1 MYGICH
7 LSLVPCRKE
16 PSDRSEMVTQ
26 LLFGEHFTI
35 LETAEKW
42 SRIRIAFD
50 EYECWIDNKQ
60 FLPLKINSYN
70 TLQTANPI
78 YSTELVHFLS
88 APDGSALPILLGSTL
103 PGFST
108 NKCFIENKE
117 WGYEGQSLVSGTRTE
132 RSRLIETALLYLGAP
147 YLWGGR
153 SPFGIDCSGFTQM
166 VFKLNSKKIL
176 RDAWQQSE
184 QGQLLSFPEEAEA
197 GDLAFF
203 DNSEGKII
211 HTGIILSSNRI
222 IHASGQVRI
231 DRFDH
236 QGIFNTG
243 TGKYSHN
250 LRMLRK
256 LV

>member
-1 MYGICH
+1 
-7 LSLVPCRKE
+7 
-16 PSDRSEMVTQ
+16 MVTQ
-26 LLFGEHFTI
+26 LLFGECFTI
-35 LETAEKW
+35 LETTEKW

-50 EYECWIDNKQ
+50 AYECWIDHKQ
-60 FLPLKINSYN
+60 FLPVKINFYN
-70 TLQTANPI
+70 TLQVAAPV
-78 YSTELVHFLS
+78 YSAELVHFLIT
-88 APDGSALPILLGSTL
+88 ADQNALPILLGSTL
-103 PGFST
+103 PAYKDNT
-108 NKCFIENKE
+108 CQIEE
-117 WGYEGQSLVSGTRTE
+117 QHWGYEGQTVSPDTKTE

-166 VFKLNSKKIL
+166 VFKLNGKNIL
-176 RDAWQQSE
+176 RDAWQQAE

-222 IHASGQVRI
+222 IHASGKVRI

-236 QGIFNTG
+236 QGIFNAE